1 MAFYDEM
8 AAVAHELLADPDY
21 GGPITLTRVTPG
33 GYDAD
38 TGTTTGD
45 VTTTWAGTGAKFDYV
60 QDEID
65 GTRVRAGDQRV
76 YLSTVGIVNPQTG
89 DTLTIDGVVL
99 NVVASRPLKPA
110 QTAVLYDVQV
120 RGVI

>member
-8 AAVAHELLADPDY
+8 ADLADELLTEF
-21 GGPITLTRVTPG
+21 GGPAVLTRVTPG
-33 GYDAD
+33 TYNAD

-45 VTTTWAGTGAKFDYV
+45 VTTTWNATVACFEYEQV
-60 QDEID
+60 EID
-65 GTRVRAGDQRV
+65 GTKIRQGDQRAYMSV
-76 YLSTVGIVNPQTG
+76 VAVVNPQTG
-89 DTLTIDGVVL
+89 DTLTVNGVVL